1 MFSTNSQTPHNRET
15 NKKLVKIIH
24 SLLNADESVPFRKPV
39 PHKGKKYMNFKLWGW
54 ETTKMWLKNQLI

>member
-39 PHKGKKYMNFKLWGW
+39 PHKGKN
-54 ETTKMWLKNQLI
+54 I

>member
-39 PHKGKKYMNFKLWGW
+39 PHKGKKYMNF
-54 ETTKMWLKNQLI
+54 